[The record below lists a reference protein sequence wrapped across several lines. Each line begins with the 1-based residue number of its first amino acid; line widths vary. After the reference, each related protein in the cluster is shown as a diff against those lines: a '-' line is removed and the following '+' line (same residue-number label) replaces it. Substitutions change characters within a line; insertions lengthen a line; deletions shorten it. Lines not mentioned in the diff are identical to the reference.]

1 MRRLVGERLAGHL
14 DVARRI
20 AVAHF
25 DGRLGVAAFDAA
37 ENLVEDLLLG
47 LGNAQRV
54 EAGAF
59 HETVRHGVH
68 PAFEQRREADRRHF
82 GERAAP
88 QFERM
93 ASAPFALCGC
103 GFQLRHHRPVQPH
116 VEHAAGVGDV
126 LAGGDQRGIDDGRD
140 GHAGFVGDA
149 EQHGE
154 VGRLDRSRGR
164 HDHLA
169 AALQARRGA
178 DGQQVP
184 VHEVGLV
191 GDAAAGWRHRI
202 GVQPLPELVVR
213 LARVQARLGQC
224 GVAELRAVAVDEGDT
239 RLGVAHFAVLGED
252 DLGVVDLQHEH
263 RQRTCMWRI
272 R

>member
-1 MRRLVGERLAGHL
+1 MAHL
-14 DVARRI
+14 
-20 AVAHF
+20 
-25 DGRLGVAAFDAA
+25 DGRLGVAARNAA

-47 LGNAQRV
+47 LGDAQRV

-82 GERAAP
+82 GERAAA

-93 ASAPFALCGC
+93 AGAAFARCRCGL
-103 GFQLRHHRPVQPH
+103 QLRHHGPVQSH
-116 VEHAAGVGDV
+116 VEDTAGVGDM
-126 LAGGDQRGIDDGRD
+126 LTGGDQRGIDDGGD

-154 VGRLDRSRGR
+154 VGRLDRGRGR
-164 HDHLA
+164 HDHFA
-169 AALQARRGA
+169 AALQAGRGA
-178 DGQQVP
+178 DGQQVA

-191 GDAAAGWRHRI
+191 GDAAAGRRHRI

-213 LARVQARLGQC
+213 LARVQARLGQRR
-224 GVAELRAVAVDEGDT
+224 VAELRTVAVDEGDAG
-239 RLGVAHFAVLGED
+239 LGVAHFAVLGED
-252 DLGVVDLQHEH
+252 DLGVVDLQYEH